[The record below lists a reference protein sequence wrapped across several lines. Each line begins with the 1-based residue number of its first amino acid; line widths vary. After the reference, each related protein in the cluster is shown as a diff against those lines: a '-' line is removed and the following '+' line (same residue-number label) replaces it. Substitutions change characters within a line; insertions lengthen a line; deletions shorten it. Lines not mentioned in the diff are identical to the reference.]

1 MKNISTYILILF
13 LLTFIG
19 RNSSFAQEV
28 DTTSTEII
36 YNDAAMGLGSD
47 GGVTIVKEDKEH
59 IPSKAAMYSAILPG
73 LGQIYNKR
81 YWKLPIV
88 YAAIG
93 GGVYGVVWN
102 QKNYKVFLEAY
113 RIRLSGGQ
121 DEYFNTL
128 KTEEQ
133 LISWMDFYRNQRDLS
148 IIITVGLYAFN
159 ILDAYVDAHL
169 INFNINDNLALK
181 VEPTAFPNAIAGS
194 YYSYGLRLSMDLK

>member
-1 MKNISTYILILF
+1 MRTTFTYFALIIF
-13 LLTFIG
+13 FLTFP
-19 RNSSFAQEV
+19 RLESSAQEV
-28 DTTSTEII
+28 DSTNTQII
-36 YNDAAMGLGSD
+36 YNEAAMGLAKD
-47 GGVTIVKEDKEH
+47 GTVVIVEEDKEH
-59 IPSKAAMYSAILPG
+59 IPSKAAMYSAVFPG

-102 QKNYKVFLEAY
+102 QKNYKEFLNAY
-113 RIRLSGGQ
+113 KIRISGGA
-121 DEYFNTL
+121 DKYLPYLT
-128 KTEEQ
+128 TEEQ

-148 IIITVGLYAFN
+148 IIITIGLYAFN

-169 INFNINDNLALK
+169 INFNINKDLALK

-194 YYSYGLRLSMDLK
+194 YFSYGLKLSLDLK